1 MSNQDFIH
9 HAKLDINQVRISPT
23 ARQSKTSP
31 AKRIYVNYGKK
42 KLVFQTPKMKIPM
55 GVSEFDPSKQAEGG
69 STNGPVKRY
78 FEPQL
83 DEFPKLKQFFH
94 DFEMAVFKSAVDNCE
109 KWLGKKKISPDPDFM
124 DSAMSLVVR
133 KNVSKKDGT
142 VYPDTV
148 RFKLVE
154 KWENGK
160 PCTDEYDVKVYDKNG
175 NSITLDEIG
184 AGGQARFIVSCTGL
198 TAVGGKVHPG
208 WKVEQVRFY
217 PGSMSVNLPEN
228 AFLSSDDEGDDD
240 EDDEPKMNKLKDNL
254 KDNLKVAAPQ
264 ESEQEVEADDDGL
277 EEAAAELESSDEEED
292 GSESESEEE
301 APPARAPA
309 PNKRGPAKK
318 K

>member
-9 HAKLDINQVRISPT
+9 HAKLDINNVRISPN

-31 AKRIYVNYGKK
+31 AKRVYVNYGKK

-55 GVSEFDPSKQAEGG
+55 GVSEYDPSKTGG
-69 STNGPVKRY
+69 ESSDGKIKRY

-83 DEFPKLKQFFH
+83 DDHPALKQFFH
-94 DFEMAVFKSAVDNCE
+94 DFEMTVFRSAVANCE
-109 KWLGKKKISPDPDFM
+109 KWLGKKKIPSDPEFM

-154 KWENGK
+154 KWVDGK
-160 PCTDEYDVKVYDKNG
+160 PCVDEYDVKIYDKSG
-175 NSITLDEIG
+175 NPITLEEIG
-184 AGGQARFIVSCTGL
+184 KGGEARFIVSCTGL

-208 WKVEQVRFY
+208 WKVEQIRFY

-228 AFLSSDDEGDDD
+228 AFLSSDDED
-240 EDDEPKMNKLKDNL
+240 EEEEDEPKM
-254 KDNLKVAAPQ
+254 KVAAPQ
-264 ESEQEVEADDDGL
+264 ESDDGL
-277 EEAAAELESSDEEED
+277 EEAAAELESSDEEEED
-292 GSESESEEE
+292 GSEEEEEAESEEE
-301 APPARAPA
+301 EEPESPPPK
-309 PNKRGPAKK
+309 KRGGRPKK